1 MAKFETWVALGS
13 LALGIMFVALIIS
26 FYNLLTGPGG
36 KGPQVFV
43 DPIGVLVLNVSVS
56 GVPCLILAGVVF
68 GLTKSSAR
76 RNSALILISTG
87 VILIAGMYSA
97 WIAFTKINP
106 LFIVAGMDLVPIIF
120 IIGGTGVVVVGG
132 YLLNASRR
140 ARRNFEDE
148 IQ

>member
-13 LALGIMFVALIIS
+13 LALGLMFVALIIS
-26 FYNLLTGPGG
+26 FANLLTGPGG

-43 DPIGVLVLNVSVS
+43 DPIGVLVLNVSIS

-68 GLTKSSAR
+68 GLTRSNAR

-87 VILIAGMYSA
+87 VILIVGMYA
-97 WIAFTKINP
+97 ARIAFTHINS
-106 LFIVAGMDLVPIIF
+106 LFMVPGTDLVPPIF
-120 IIGGTGVVVVGG
+120 IIGGIGVAMVGG
-132 YLLNASRR
+132 YLLNASRK

>member
-13 LALGIMFVALIIS
+13 LAHGIMFVALIIS

>member
-1 MAKFETWVALGS
+1 
-13 LALGIMFVALIIS
+13 
-26 FYNLLTGPGG
+26 
-36 KGPQVFV
+36 
-43 DPIGVLVLNVSVS
+43 
-56 GVPCLILAGVVF
+56 
-68 GLTKSSAR
+68 
-76 RNSALILISTG
+76 
-87 VILIAGMYSA
+87 MYSA